1 MTIMITGGSGFV
13 GLNITSALLAR
24 GETVVLF
31 GPAAPPPAA
40 AAHLA
45 GLPGRH
51 VMVSGDVC
59 ARAAV
64 VDAMKTHGVT
74 RIVHGAAITAGIDRE
89 SRAARTIAEV
99 NLGGTIDV
107 LEAALACGIRRV
119 VQLGTGSVYGPV
131 PAGVEALDES
141 FPPVPESLYGI
152 TKYAAERVAVRYRR
166 TRGLDVVVGRLGVV
180 FGRWEYETGVRD
192 TLSVPLQLLQRAAA
206 GETAVFRPGL
216 PDDWVYA
223 ADIADAVAALLDAPA
238 PAHDV
243 YHLATGGRWSLLDW
257 CARLKAA
264 LPGFTYEMTE
274 DAARHNVGTAAPLA
288 RPPFRVERLAD
299 DIGFRARFGP
309 AEAFADYLA
318 WYREAPP
325 AAA

>member
-1 MTIMITGGSGFV
+1 MTVMITGGSGFV

-24 GETVVLF
+24 GESVVLF

-45 GLPGRH
+45 GLPGRLT
-51 VMVSGDVC
+51 VVPGDVC
-59 ARAAV
+59 ERAALMDALKAHA
-64 VDAMKTHGVT
+64 VD
-74 RIVHGAAITAGIDRE
+74 RLIHGAAITAGIDRE
-89 SRAARTIAEV
+89 ARAARTIAEV

-107 LEAALACGIRRV
+107 LEAAIACGIRRV

-131 PAGVEALDES
+131 PADVEALDES

-166 TRGLDVVVGRLGVV
+166 TRGLEVVVGRLGVV
-180 FGRWEYETGVRD
+180 FGRWEYDTGVRD
-192 TLSVPLQLLQRAAA
+192 TLSVPLQLLHRAAA

-223 ADIADAVAALLDAPA
+223 ADIAGAVSALLDAPA
-238 PAHDV
+238 PRHEV
-243 YHLATGGRWSLLDW
+243 YHLATGRRWSLRDW
-257 CARLKAA
+257 CDRLTAA
-264 LPGFTYEMTE
+264 LPGFTYEMTD
-274 DAARHNVGTAAPLA
+274 DAARLNVGTAAPLA
-288 RPPFRVERLAD
+288 RPPFRVDRLAD
-299 DIGFRARFGP
+299 DIGFRARFGA
-309 AEAFADYLA
+309 AEAFEDYLA
-318 WYREAPP
+318 WFRETS